1 MKKNQKSIEMII
13 VCGGKGKRMGKL
25 SKKIP
30 KAMIKLDQ
38 KTIIEHKLEYYTK
51 QGIDNFIYCIGY
63 KSTILKSFLLKKKKK
78 GIFHNAGVNA
88 GILKRIYS
96 VKSLIKKDTIIS
108 YGDTLAKIKFK
119 KLLQHHKKSK
129 CPITLVV
136 APIQNPF
143 GIVKWNNKKLA
154 TSFNEKPIL
163 NHFIGYAVINPK
175 FFNNLTS
182 KIINMSDGQGMVQAI
197 NFLIE
202 KRRVNIFTF
211 GDLQITVNSPD
222 DLNRAKT
229 QFKKYFTLDDNL

>member
-1 MKKNQKSIEMII
+1 M
-13 VCGGKGKRMGKL
+13 
-25 SKKIP
+25 
-30 KAMIKLDQ
+30 
-38 KTIIEHKLEYYTK
+38 
-51 QGIDNFIYCIGY
+51 
-63 KSTILKSFLLKKKKK
+63 
-78 GIFHNAGVNA
+78 
-88 GILKRIYS
+88 
-96 VKSLIKKDTIIS
+96 
-108 YGDTLAKIKFK
+108 AKIKFK

-229 QFKKYFTLDDNL
+229 QFKKYFTLDENL